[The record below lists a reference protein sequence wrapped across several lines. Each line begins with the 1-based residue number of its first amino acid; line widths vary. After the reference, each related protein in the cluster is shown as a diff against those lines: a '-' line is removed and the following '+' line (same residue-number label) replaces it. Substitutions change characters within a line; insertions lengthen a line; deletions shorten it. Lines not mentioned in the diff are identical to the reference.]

1 MGNKDGLMKFG
12 EERAK
17 KTIERLYSNPKN
29 WRRNDFRKAYYVLT
43 GQEPVMSEEIAK
55 EIIKACIEDDN
66 LKERVEYVAAL
77 LLITGKWI
85 LPTVVIPSG
94 MSSQIKARYSS
105 GDLRSCSSPLA
116 YRK

>member
-43 GQEPVMSEEIAK
+43 GQGV
-55 EIIKACIEDDN
+55 
-66 LKERVEYVAAL
+66 VA
-77 LLITGKWI
+77 
-85 LPTVVIPSG
+85 
-94 MSSQIKARYSS
+94 
-105 GDLRSCSSPLA
+105 
-116 YRK
+116 